1 MDIEKLLSIKDEA
14 GQVNELYSSGYEE
27 TRLNSGKAAKVE
39 FITTMRVLSDYLT
52 RKPLRILDL
61 GAGAGAYTVPL
72 AQMGHEVDAVE
83 LAEKNVELL
92 SEKTADMKNVRVFH
106 GSATDLSAFESD
118 YYDIVLVFGPLYH
131 LHDAAGRNSCISQSR
146 RVLKNDG
153 VILFA
158 FISNDAVPL
167 TEMCSRD
174 FFNPA
179 TEITYDH
186 DTFHVTD
193 FPFVFF
199 TLDAAREMIRSN
211 GVEILREIASDG
223 VSELL
228 EDVINAMSEIS
239 YQEYLKYHFYC
250 CEKPEMLGRSNHLLF
265 VGRKM

>member
-14 GQVNELYSSGYEE
+14 GQVNELYSSGFED
-27 TRLNSGKAAKVE
+27 TRLTSGKAARVE
-39 FITTMRVLSDYLT
+39 FITTMRVLGDYLK
-52 RKPLRILDL
+52 RSPMRILDL
-61 GAGAGAYTVPL
+61 GAGTGAYTVPL
-72 AQMGHEVDAVE
+72 SDMGHEVDAVE

-92 SEKTADMKNVRVFH
+92 REKTNGTKNVRIFH

-131 LHDAAGRNSCISQSR
+131 LHDENDRDKCISQAR
-146 RVLKNDG
+146 RVLKKG
-153 VILFA
+153 GIILFA

-167 TEMCSRD
+167 TEMCRRD

-186 DTFHVTD
+186 ETFHVTD

-199 TLDAAREMIRSN
+199 TLDAARDMIN
-211 GVEILREIASDG
+211 KHDIEILREIASDG

-228 EDVINAMSEIS
+228 ENVIDAMSEIS

-265 VGRKM
+265 VGKK